1 MIFDT
6 RSINAHFQEILNK
19 KNQENESSSFYLST
33 FYHRPTDSNIKAMMV
48 FKDVKFK
55 RKKNVTSIKVAK
67 AVEGDKDYDG
77 GLGLTSKGKCI
88 F

>member
-1 MIFDT
+1 
-6 RSINAHFQEILNK
+6 
-19 KNQENESSSFYLST
+19 
-33 FYHRPTDSNIKAMMV
+33 MV